1 MFGLKLKILSKN
13 EETKQKLNKY
23 YWIYTP
29 EELKKI
35 DEETEDG
42 INDYNDYTPLFEDND
57 TNFHLASELSSASQE
72 NWDKVIKNLD
82 LTKLNCKY
90 RYYRCQDIESSGLDI
105 IMPENITIPA
115 KSYGFKIKL
124 GIACEPIKIYNMD
137 SINEPGY
144 KTAKC
149 GYYLYPR
156 SSLSKTPLRLANS
169 VGIIDSSYR
178 GELKA
183 VLDNKSGE
191 DYEIKQGERLFQ
203 LCSPTLEPINYI
215 ITDELTETKRGEGG
229 FGSTGK

>member
-1 MFGLKLKILSKN
+1 MFGLKLKILSED

-23 YWIYTP
+23 YWKYTP

-35 DEETEDG
+35 DEETENG
-42 INDYNDYTPLFEDND
+42 INFDDYTPLFEDND
-57 TNFHLASELSSASQE
+57 INFNLASELSNTSQE

-82 LTKLNCKY
+82 LTNLNDC
-90 RYYRCQDIESSGLDI
+90 RCQDIESSGLDI

-137 SINEPGY
+137 GNNEPGY
-144 KTAKC
+144 KTARC

-178 GELKA
+178 GEIMAA
-183 VLDNKSGE
+183 VDNISEE
-191 DYEIKQGERLFQ
+191 DFEIKQGERLFQ
-203 LCSPTLEPINYI
+203 LCSPTLEPINFI
-215 ITDELTETKRGEGG
+215 IADELTETDRGEGG